1 MSVDQKSIESVER
14 MIRRMSGLRGPV
26 KSDLDRNAVAE
37 NFLERPR
44 SEIVETK
51 LAEIDKQD
59 NNEALDAKRDV
70 FVLGKNNHFWEN
82 K

>member
-26 KSDLDRNAVAE
+26 KSDRDRNAVAE

-51 LAEIDKQD
+51 LAEIDKQND
-59 NNEALDAKRDV
+59 DEALDAKKNV
-70 FVLGKNNHFWEN
+70 FVLGKQNNFLE